1 MSSRTPSLAILQA
14 LAIFLA
20 SAFFTSGANAQQAPL
35 PALGEAPPPA
45 AQTAEARKDLV
56 LRGDA
61 QCTRCHDAE
70 DNPALMDIGK
80 TRHGTLADGRT
91 PTCTSCHGA
100 SEAHM
105 NPGAATKRPKPDRTF
120 TKNSLTPI
128 AERNEACMS
137 CHRRDSN
144 RAHWEGS
151 AHQARDVACTSCHQ
165 IHTQHDAVRERR
177 TQPEVCFTC
186 HKEQRT
192 MINRPSRHPIPEGKV
207 VCSDCHNPHGS
218 VGPKLVKRD
227 SVNDTCYTCHMEKRG
242 PFVHNHEPV
251 QEDCMNC
258 HNPHGTVTENL
269 LKARAPFLCHQC
281 HTPHGPN
288 VPQLLGRQVV
298 PFTDATTGKNA
309 INVTMARGCLNCH
322 TEVHGSNNPSTT
334 NPTPQFRL
342 R

>member
-1 MSSRTPSLAILQA
+1 MIVRNATVALLQA
-14 LAIFLA
+14 LAISIA
-20 SAFFTSGANAQQAPL
+20 GAFFSSAAMAQDEP
-35 PALGEAPPPA
+35 
-45 AQTAEARKDLV
+45 RKDLV
-56 LRGDA
+56 LKGDA

-70 DNPALMDIGK
+70 DNPQILEIGK

-91 PTCTSCHGA
+91 PTCTSCHGP
-100 SEAHM
+100 SEAHLK
-105 NPGAATKRPKPDRTF
+105 PRGGERPKPDRTF
-120 TKNSLTPI
+120 TRTSTTPI

-137 CHRRDSN
+137 CHKRDST
-144 RAHWEGS
+144 RSHWEGS

-165 IHTQHDAVRERR
+165 IHTAHDRVRDKR

-192 MINRPSRHPIPEGKV
+192 QINRPSRHPIPEGKV

-298 PFTDATTGKNA
+298 PFTSATTGKNA
-309 INVTMARGCLNCH
+309 VNITMARGCLNCH
-322 TEVHGSNNPSTT
+322 TAVHGSNNPSTT